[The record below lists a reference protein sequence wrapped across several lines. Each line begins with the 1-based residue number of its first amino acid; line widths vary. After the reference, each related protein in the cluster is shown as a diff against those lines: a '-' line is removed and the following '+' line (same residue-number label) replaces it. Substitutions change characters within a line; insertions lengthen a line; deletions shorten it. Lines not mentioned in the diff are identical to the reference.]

1 MIQECYLYPSTF
13 FEGMMTSNFF
23 TMLWKALYEIVI
35 SHAWVTRSRELE
47 KTFPSF
53 PLYKALRTSVKEV
66 NSAVPEQIPNL
77 SNWELSNILKVFLML
92 KYRIRVFYTQ
102 CSECSGIA
110 IKFSVF

>member
-1 MIQECYLYPSTF
+1 
-13 FEGMMTSNFF
+13 MTSNFF

-92 KYRIRVFYTQ
+92 KYRIRVLSSQSFRVLGVLESIIDIVELKY
-102 CSECSGIA
+102 
-110 IKFSVF
+110 